1 MMAIKRVEIQEV
13 AVLVDLSIST
23 FRDLKVSRELT
34 DRTANLAKA
43 DSKMVSSRVRLL
55 PVGALS
61 EIEQADRK
69 LRAIHDGLTVP
80 WFRGAHALLPVAS
93 YESYLAR
100 MDQAKRERAEKVE
113 EFIKAYRGNI
123 REAREMLGDAF
134 DESLYPSADAIRD
147 SFAVQIDWCSI
158 PSGTNGSGAHA
169 QVADAML
176 EANAQRVKV
185 AMSSSLTR
193 LVTELR
199 DLITALKAKKFH
211 ASAVENL
218 RRVLEVAPSFN
229 LTGDED
235 LAKLLDGLAKELPD
249 ADMIRESKT
258 VRRDAEKTATDAIK
272 KLDEVLASMGL
283 KS

>member
-1 MMAIKRVEIQEV
+1 MMAIKRVEVNEI

-23 FRDLKVSRELT
+23 FRDMKVSKELT
-34 DRTANLAKA
+34 AQTANLAKA
-43 DSKMVSSRVRLL
+43 DSKMISSRVRLL
-55 PVGALS
+55 PVGALGA
-61 EIEQADRK
+61 IEQADRK
-69 LRAIHDGLTVP
+69 LRAIHESYTVP
-80 WFRGAHALLPVAS
+80 WFRGGHALLPVAS
-93 YESYLAR
+93 YDAYLAR
-100 MDQAKRERAEKVE
+100 MGEAKREREAAVE
-113 EFIKAYRGNI
+113 QFVKSYRDNI

-134 DESLYPSADAIRD
+134 DGSLYPSADEIRAA
-147 SFAVQIDWCSI
+147 FGVAIDWCSI
-158 PSGTNGSGAHA
+158 PSGGNGTGAHA

-185 AMSSSLTR
+185 AMSAALKR
-193 LVTELR
+193 MAEELR

-229 LTGDED
+229 LTGDEE
-235 LAKLLDGLAKELPD
+235 LAKLFDGLAKQLPD

-258 VRRDAEKTATDAIK
+258 VRRDAEKTANDAIK

-283 KS
+283 Q

>member
-61 EIEQADRK
+61 AIEQADRK
-69 LRAIHDGLTVP
+69 LRATHETLTVP

-93 YESYLAR
+93 YETYLVR
-100 MDQAKRERAEKVE
+100 MDAAKRERLEHVE
-113 EFIKAYRGNI
+113 EFLKAYRANI

-134 DESLYPSADAIRD
+134 DEGMYPSTDAIRD
-147 SFAVQIDWCSI
+147 SFAVHIDWCSI
-158 PSGTNGSGAHA
+158 PSGGNGSGAHA

-185 AMSSSLTR
+185 AMSASLTR